1 MAINQSSLNVT
12 VKAKESI
19 AVGVPN
25 RRTAATTNTQPITL
39 KSQARTV
46 NYLEDMI
53 DVVEGTPQD
62 GFTLVYNSATDKYVV
77 QQLSSSQINITSLDG
92 GTF

>member
-1 MAINQSSLNVT
+1 MAINQSTLNVT

-39 KSQARTV
+39 KSQSRTV
-46 NYLEDMI
+46 NYLDDML
-53 DVVEGTPQD
+53 DVVEVSPQD
-62 GFTLVYNSATDKYVV
+62 GFTLVYNSATDKYEVR
-77 QQLSSSQINITSLDG
+77 QLTATDITINSLDG

>member
-1 MAINQSSLNVT
+1 MAINQSPLNVT
-12 VKAKESI
+12 VKTKQAI
-19 AVGVPN
+19 TVGVPD

-46 NYLEDMI
+46 NYIDDIL
-53 DVVEGTPQD
+53 DVVEASPQD
-62 GFTLVYNSATDKYVV
+62 GYTLVYNSATDKYEVK
-77 QQLSSSQINITSLDG
+77 QLTSSQISITSLDG